1 MARDIIKSNIAAV
14 AVNHGSSDA
23 FSTSALGLRL
33 YMGVKDFNYSIQL
46 PRQNLKQV
54 GSQEVAFD
62 TTFNQPDVELGI
74 SYIAQPA
81 GSNEYNGNFVAASAL
96 HGQFNNFF
104 SPTLLEN
111 STNFYVFLDPNQYKD
126 IFDTL
131 KFDDSLINLSGFDAI
146 AFGNC
151 YATTYGIS
159 YAVGGA
165 PTVST
170 NYISSNVVFE
180 NITGTSMQMPAIN
193 LTGGNND
200 GVGLCSFAFDANTTN
215 DSNPVVLNPTDT
227 NSSVTLQNLE
237 VGGQALSGVHFIQ
250 SLDMSVDLPRSSSY
264 GLGNDFAYNRKA
276 QLPANGRFSVSS
288 LVSGLNSGVLTGV
301 LDNDQNYDFQLV
313 LASGS
318 KKMIYQIEDAKLSA
332 YNYGM
337 SVNQQ
342 MSFDAD
348 FSFNVT
354 QTKGLKI
361 SGTSV

>member
-54 GSQEVAFD
+54 GSQELAFNGMV
-62 TTFNQPDVELGI
+62 NQPDVELGI
-74 SYIAQPA
+74 SYIAQPV
-81 GSNEYNGNFVAASAL
+81 GSNEYNGNFVGESSFFTK
-96 HGQFNNFF
+96 FNNFF
-104 SPTLLEN
+104 SGTAEN
-111 STNFYVFLDPNQYKD
+111 SSNFYVFLDPNQQAD
-126 IFDTL
+126 IFNTL
-131 KFDDSLINLSGFDAI
+131 KFDESLINLSGFDSI

-170 NYISSNVVFE
+170 NYLCSNVVFE
-180 NITGTSMQMPAIN
+180 NITGTSMQIPAIN

-200 GVGLCSFAFDANTTN
+200 GVGLCSFQFEENTTD
-215 DSNPVVLNPTDT
+215 DSKPVVLNPTDT
-227 NSSVTLQNLE
+227 NSSITLQNLE

-250 SLDMSVDLPRSSSY
+250 SVDMSVDLPRSSSY

-288 LVSGLNSGVLTGV
+288 LVSGLNSGVLTGI
-301 LDNDQNYDFQLV
+301 LDSDQNYDFQLV

-318 KKMIYQIEDAKLSA
+318 KKMIYQIEDAKLST

-354 QTKGLKI
+354 ETKGLKI
-361 SGTSV
+361 SGTIV